1 MLVRKLSSV
10 SSLILTGLLTSS
22 VLIAPAF
29 AADVKPVSGWAITK
43 IDGAESNAGPY
54 CTLSRQY
61 DNGAIV
67 TLGRNTTEE
76 YSLAVDFRKDRF
88 DTDRAYK
95 LSLQPGPGQ
104 VRSFEMMPVSPAA
117 MVVRLGW
124 DETFFSALEKS
135 KNLTVGISGEEYAFA
150 MPDIQSGQSDLT
162 ACMKGLK
169 TAAASQAADIAP
181 AAGADDTDVLAA
193 EPVQSGE
200 GFSARKV
207 TAADEPKTAAPQK
220 VAAAPVPVPAPAQVA
235 SVSPAPKAAAA
246 TASGAGQNAL
256 AAALEAEK
264 RKSAQQ
270 LSELQVSKNKIS
282 ELSEKIRLLE
292 SGKGVPADMN
302 AGKVE
307 SLEKQNAKLEAD
319 LTAAKAQAE
328 AVAAKAAVASAP
340 VVAKPD
346 PAVLMQVKTLSEENA
361 ALKTKLAALEK
372 TLAAAASQKTA
383 ALAEKDKE
391 TTLTKEI
398 ETLRQK
404 LAAAEQDKQSKQT
417 ALDAAQ
423 KTIAAK
429 DAEIAKAKVP
439 APALTDTAELA
450 KLKKDAADLTQQR
463 TALMQDLTA
472 RQTALEAAQ
481 RALAEKDAALNTLK
495 AEKTP
500 KVDPKELAEAKQNLA
515 DALSQKAALEQ
526 SVGTLK
532 AETEKLRLEL
542 NNRQAESGTRADQT
556 ASLKLQIEKL
566 RNQLSLKESE
576 ARTYRNQLA
585 AVQQQPI
592 TSVAAVT
599 AESLN
604 ATAPAAGAAAPSPAP
619 VAPPVKK
626 QLVAATAGYQAKLSG
641 TLQNAGIVLNGGV
654 QRTSVAGGQEVY
666 RWKTTNL
673 HGRAELTPMANAG
686 DFNAQISRHVEAAR
700 ARCPGDFAAVPTEQQ
715 GGKSLYEVACVTPS
729 GNTSASILF
738 YEDQG
743 RFVAVSHETAAEDMD
758 IAMDARDRFAAK
770 VR

>member
-1 MLVRKLSSV
+1 MLVRKLSPV

-22 VLIAPAF
+22 VLVAPAF
-29 AADVKPVSGWAITK
+29 SADVKPVSGWAITK
-43 IDGAESNAGPY
+43 IDGADSNAGPY

-76 YSLAVDFRKDRF
+76 YSLAVDFRKERF

-104 VRSFEMMPVSPAA
+104 VRAFEMMPVSPAA

-169 TAAASQAADIAP
+169 TASAAQVADIAP
-181 AAGADDTDVLAA
+181 AAGGTDVLAA
-193 EPVQSGE
+193 EPVQTGE
-200 GFSARKV
+200 GFTARKV
-207 TAADEPKTAAPQK
+207 AAMDEPKTAAPSKVTAAPAPVSAPAMPVSAAPK
-220 VAAAPVPVPAPAQVA
+220 VAAAA
-235 SVSPAPKAAAA
+235 
-246 TASGAGQNAL
+246 ASGAGQNAI
-256 AAALEAEK
+256 ASALESEK

-282 ELSEKIRLLE
+282 ELNEKIRLLE

-302 AGKVE
+302 AGKVDT
-307 SLEKQNAKLEAD
+307 LEKQVAKLQSD
-319 LTAAKAQAE
+319 LAAAKAE
-328 AVAAKAAVASAP
+328 AQKAATVAAVPATPA
-340 VVAKPD
+340 PD
-346 PAVLMQVKTLSEENA
+346 PAILAQVKALTDDNA
-361 ALKTKLAALEK
+361 ALKTKLAAQEK
-372 TLAAAASQKTA
+372 AAASAAAQKQATP
-383 ALAEKDKE
+383 AEKQKDE
-391 TTLTKEI
+391 ALTKEM

-404 LAAAEQDKQSKQT
+404 LAAAEQDKQSKQV

-429 DAEIAKAKVP
+429 EAEIIKAKVP
-439 APALTDTAELA
+439 APAATDTAELA
-450 KLKKDAADLTQQR
+450 KLKKDAADLAQQR

-481 RALAEKDAALNTLK
+481 RALAEKETAMNTLK

-500 KVDPKELAEAKQNLA
+500 KVDPRELTEAKQNLA

-526 SVGTLK
+526 SVGALK
-532 AETEKLRLEL
+532 AEAEKLRLEL

-566 RNQLSLKESE
+566 KNQLSLKESE

-604 ATAPAAGAAAPSPAP
+604 ATAPAAGVSAPAP
-619 VAPPVKK
+619 VPAAQPVKK

-654 QRTSVAGGQEVY
+654 QRTGVAGGQEVY
-666 RWKTTNL
+666 RWKTANL
-673 HGRAELTPMANAG
+673 HGRAELTPLAGGAG

>member
-104 VRSFEMMPVSPAA
+104 VRAFEMMPVSPAA

-169 TAAASQAADIAP
+169 TAAAAQAADIAP
-181 AAGADDTDVLAA
+181 AAGADGTDVLAA

-220 VAAAPVPVPAPAQVA
+220 VAAAPVPAPSA
-235 SVSPAPKAAAA
+235 SVSAVPKVAAA
-246 TASGAGQNAL
+246 TVSGAGQNVL
-256 AAALEAEK
+256 AAALESEK

-307 SLEKQNAKLEAD
+307 SLEKQIAKLEAD
-319 LTAAKAQAE
+319 LTAAKAEAE
-328 AVAAKAAVASAP
+328 AAVAKAAVASAP

-372 TLAAAASQKTA
+372 TVAAAASQKTA
-383 ALAEKDKE
+383 ALAEQGKE
-391 TTLTKEI
+391 ATLTKEL
-398 ETLRQK
+398 ESLRQK

-429 DAEIAKAKVP
+429 DVEIAKAKVP
-439 APALTDTAELA
+439 APAATDTAELA
-450 KLKKDAADLTQQR
+450 KLKKDTADLMQQR

-526 SVGTLK
+526 SMGTLK

-619 VAPPVKK
+619 VVPPVKK